1 MSLGQQLMTT
11 MLGTGAALLL
21 ACARP
26 VPADEPPA
34 REDPARAPA
43 SNPASTMV
51 SEQIAA
57 RGIRDP
63 RVLAA
68 LRTVPRDEF
77 VPPMLRAAAWEDHP
91 LPIGHEQTISQ
102 PYIVALMTELAQVG
116 PGSRV
121 LEIGT
126 GSGYQAAVL
135 AACGAEVWTIEIV
148 PELAEQAALALARLG
163 YDRVH
168 VRAGDGSHGWP
179 EEAPFDAILVTA
191 APEELPRALRSQLAP
206 GGRLVAPVGREDDQT
221 LQVHHRTDDGFR
233 VERIAAVRFVPMTG
247 DAAR

>member
-1 MSLGQQLMTT
+1 MSRGQQLVGT

-21 ACARP
+21 ACTRP
-26 VPADEPPA
+26 GPVEAPPPRRSGAD
-34 REDPARAPA
+34 R
-43 SNPASTMV
+43 MV
-51 SEQIAA
+51 SEQIEA

-68 LRTVPRDEF
+68 MRSVPRDAF
-77 VPPMLRAAAWEDHP
+77 VPPMLSASAWEDHP

-102 PYIVALMTELAQVG
+102 PYIVALMTELARVG

-148 PELAEQAALALARLG
+148 PPLAEQAAATLARLG

-179 EEAPFDAILVTA
+179 DQAPFDAILVTA
-191 APEELPRALRSQLAP
+191 APEELPQALRAQLAP
-206 GGRLVAPVGREDDQT
+206 GGRLVAPIGADDDQT
-221 LQVHHRTDDGFR
+221 LQVHHRTDEGFR
-233 VERIAAVRFVPMTG
+233 VERVAAVRFVPMTG